1 MEPHLNYPPDA
12 DLRKLLRFEPDS
24 GAIWLGERRMV
35 LLHTAALSALRRDLI
50 TSVGTEHTRRL
61 LTRMGY
67 ASGAHDAGFAHKT
80 RGNRS
85 LEEMF
90 MVGPQLHMLEGA
102 ARVTPLHLKMDAAT
116 GLYEGEFRWD
126 DSWEAH
132 AHRLAYGVVDEPACW
147 ILLGYASGYTSAFM
161 GKLILFK
168 EIQCGAC
175 GDDHCHIVGKPIDE
189 WPDGEAYRPYFED
202 DSLLHKLDVL
212 SQQVEALKTTL
223 EPATSGGMLIGA
235 SPAFQ
240 HAHDLMQRAARTQ
253 VTVLLTGETGVG
265 KERFARALHE
275 HSDRATGP
283 FVAVNC
289 AALPAELI
297 EAELF
302 GVEKGAYTGAH
313 AARAG
318 RFERAEGGTLFLD
331 EVGDIPLPLQVK
343 LLRFLQERTIERIGG
358 RTAIPV
364 DTRIVCAT
372 HQDLESMIAA
382 GTFREDLFYRLA
394 EIVVKIPTLAER
406 PGDAVLLA
414 KAFLQRFAAEMNPS
428 VKGFAPDALAAID
441 AWPWPGNVRE
451 LENRVKRAVIMTD
464 GKLVCAGDLD
474 LSSDGEEGA
483 EVLNLKSARERADR
497 TVIRHALARSEGNIS
512 STAKLL
518 GISRPTLYDLLK
530 QYDLTA

>member
-1 MEPHLNYPPDA
+1 MTQHKVQHKPKLLVVEDDDGLQAQLKWAYEDFEVIIAGDRDTALAALRSEEPAVVTLDLGLPPD
-12 DLRKLLRFEPDS
+12 PDGTSEGFAVLDAIMALKPDTKVIVAS
-24 GAIWLGERRMV
+24 GHGARES
-35 LLHTAALSALRRDLI
+35 ALSAIERGAYDFYQKPVDIDALGLIVRRAFALHEI
-50 TSVGTEHTRRL
+50 EAENRRL
-61 LTRMGY
+61 
-67 ASGAHDAGFAHKT
+67 
-80 RGNRS
+80 
-85 LEEMF
+85 
-90 MVGPQLHMLEGA
+90 A
-102 ARVTPLHLKMDAAT
+102 ARVGDDKTVLGNMITAAPEMAKVART
-116 GLYEGEFRWD
+116 IERVANTKV
-126 DSWEAH
+126 S
-132 AHRLAYGVVDEPACW
+132 VM
-147 ILLGYASGYTSAFM
+147 LLGASGT
-161 GKLILFK
+161 
-168 EIQCGAC
+168 
-175 GDDHCHIVGKPIDE
+175 
-189 WPDGEAYRPYFED
+189 
-202 DSLLHKLDVL
+202 
-212 SQQVEALKTTL
+212 
-223 EPATSGGMLIGA
+223 
-235 SPAFQ
+235 
-240 HAHDLMQRAARTQ
+240 
-253 VTVLLTGETGVG
+253 G
-265 KERFARALHE
+265 KELLARGLHE
-275 HSDRATGP
+275 ASDRRTGA
-283 FVAVNC
+283 FVALNC
-289 AALPAELI
+289 AAIPETLL

-302 GVEKGAYTGAH
+302 GHEKGAFTGAVKSTEGKIEQ
-313 AARAG
+313 AQ
-318 RFERAEGGTLFLD
+318 GGTLFLD

-414 KAFLQRFAAEMNPS
+414 KAFLQRFASEMNPS